1 MLDIQQADLTL
12 PSHAQ
17 AVVDLLDAY
26 ACDPMGGGQPLQ
38 ECVRSGLIGELQ
50 KRNDVLILLA
60 FVDGTPVGLMNCFE
74 GFSTFKCKPLLNI
87 HDVVVLK
94 AYRGQGIA
102 QKLFAAV
109 EKIALQRGYC
119 KLTLEVL
126 EGNKVAQSVYRQVG
140 FSDYELDP
148 ATGRALFWEKVLP

>member
-1 MLDIQQADLTL
+1 MLDVQQADLTL

>member
-1 MLDIQQADLTL
+1 MIDVQQADLTL

-26 ACDPMGGGQPLQ
+26 ARDPMGGGQPLQ

-50 KRNDVLILLA
+50 KRSDVLILLA
-60 FVDGTPVGLMNCFE
+60 FVDSTPVGLMNCFE

-94 AYRGQGIA
+94 RYRGQGIA

-140 FSDYELDP
+140 FSGYELDS